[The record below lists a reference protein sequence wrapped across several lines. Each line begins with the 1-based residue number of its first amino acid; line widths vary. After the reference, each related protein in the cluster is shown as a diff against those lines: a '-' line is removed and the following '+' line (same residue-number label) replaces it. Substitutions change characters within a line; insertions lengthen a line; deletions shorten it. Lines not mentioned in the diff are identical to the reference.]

1 MDKARYFFLLI
12 ILFVGAAIAAVGSA
26 HAQSK
31 PSDSGDAFEP
41 TECWFDSPIPL
52 LPSPEFDCGYVK
64 VPEQHADPDGPT
76 IRLPVAILRTTSDD
90 PRPDPLFMAQGG
102 PGGDAFEIFPIVIG
116 QLADSL
122 GRDIVIFNQR
132 GTQYAEP
139 NLMCTESFEAAA
151 EILALAGDEADAR
164 ALEALS
170 ECYDRL
176 SGEGINLS
184 AYNSLENAADVDAI
198 REALGYEEYNFY
210 GVSYGTL
217 LGLHLMRNHP
227 DHLRS
232 MILDGVV
239 PPDVN
244 FIPQVAA
251 NTDRVF
257 TEIIQTCEND
267 LACRSEY
274 PNLEERFFN
283 LVDELNQT
291 PEMLKIK
298 DPKTGK
304 RVTTL
309 LDGDALVDVLFQAFY
324 LPDSY
329 AIFPKLVANLEDGDY
344 TFLRGIWP
352 LFAFDRTISEG
363 MYFSV
368 ICAEDADFAP
378 SDAVIEG
385 IRPYFAAGAV
395 GELQTYL
402 DACEIWQVDRLPPEI
417 DEAVNSDVPT
427 LLLSGHYDPI
437 TPPLFAAVA
446 AGSLENG
453 YSYVNPTGSHGVA
466 FDNTC
471 MDDIIRQF
479 LEAPEKEPDG
489 ACLAEIVP
497 AEFVQ
502 PDALSFPFL
511 GEVNQFTKS
520 MWIQLGLATLFLF
533 GMLSAFLVLPLAW
546 LIGKLRKKD
555 PLKRIYDSSARRLK
569 WVGGILTL
577 VFGILALIFVSG
589 TLFFTVQ
596 SLFNG
601 MASIFSISG
610 AAAPFFVI
618 PLILAIIALILLVI
632 TIKAWRQGIWSAWA
646 KIYYSFLAFC
656 ALGYVAVL
664 VVGGMMTVLL

>member
-298 DPKTGK
+298 DPKTG
-304 RVTTL
+304 R
-309 LDGDALVDVLFQAFY
+309 
-324 LPDSY
+324 
-329 AIFPKLVANLEDGDY
+329 
-344 TFLRGIWP
+344 
-352 LFAFDRTISEG
+352 
-363 MYFSV
+363 
-368 ICAEDADFAP
+368 
-378 SDAVIEG
+378 
-385 IRPYFAAGAV
+385 
-395 GELQTYL
+395 
-402 DACEIWQVDRLPPEI
+402 
-417 DEAVNSDVPT
+417 
-427 LLLSGHYDPI
+427 
-437 TPPLFAAVA
+437 
-446 AGSLENG
+446 
-453 YSYVNPTGSHGVA
+453 
-466 FDNTC
+466 
-471 MDDIIRQF
+471 
-479 LEAPEKEPDG
+479 
-489 ACLAEIVP
+489 
-497 AEFVQ
+497 
-502 PDALSFPFL
+502 
-511 GEVNQFTKS
+511 
-520 MWIQLGLATLFLF
+520 
-533 GMLSAFLVLPLAW
+533 
-546 LIGKLRKKD
+546 
-555 PLKRIYDSSARRLK
+555 
-569 WVGGILTL
+569 
-577 VFGILALIFVSG
+577 
-589 TLFFTVQ
+589 
-596 SLFNG
+596 
-601 MASIFSISG
+601 
-610 AAAPFFVI
+610 
-618 PLILAIIALILLVI
+618 ILL
-632 TIKAWRQGIWSAWA
+632 
-646 KIYYSFLAFC
+646 
-656 ALGYVAVL
+656 
-664 VVGGMMTVLL
+664 